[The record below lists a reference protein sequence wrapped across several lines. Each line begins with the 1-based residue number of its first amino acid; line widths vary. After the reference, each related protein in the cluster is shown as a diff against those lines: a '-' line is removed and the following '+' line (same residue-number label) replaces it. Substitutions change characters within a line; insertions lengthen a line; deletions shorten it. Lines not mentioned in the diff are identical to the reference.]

1 MTGRVAETHAFVA
14 TCGRGLE
21 GALARELTAL
31 GAEAVEE
38 RVAAVGF
45 RGSIDAG
52 YRAVLWSRVASRVLL
67 PLAEGSVVQ
76 ADDLYEL
83 AKAVRWE
90 DHLPAG
96 KTFAVDAAGRHP
108 AFRDTRFAALRV
120 KDALVDRLRDRRGER
135 PNVDPA
141 APDVALRVRLEQTR
155 AFISLD
161 LAGEG
166 LHLRGYRTEAGEAP
180 LRETVAAGL
189 LVLADWPR
197 LVTEGLPLLDPFCG
211 SGTLLIEA
219 AWMAAD
225 RAPGLDRR
233 RWGFTGWS
241 GHEPHRWEALVSE
254 ARERAA
260 RGTIGAGL
268 LFGSDTDVS
277 VLNIAYANARRA
289 GVLDRI
295 TLEHV
300 ALADRQAP
308 LPQNALCVLRKQ
320 QPHRPENGA
329 SDGPVS
335 PAGDPCGLVVTNP
348 PYGERL
354 GAGDDLPALYAS
366 LGDTLKRRFPGW
378 RAHVLVGD
386 RELEKKVGLRP
397 RSRTL
402 IFNGALECRLLEIP
416 ISAAP
421 VAAGAPSWR
430 HRGPSEEELSAFT
443 NRLAKVWKE
452 RKKWAAREGTT
463 AFRVYDADLPDF
475 SLAIDRYAD
484 AVHVQEYAAPATVDP
499 EKAALRLAAALEVVP
514 GVLDVRK
521 DAVFLKVRRRQKGH
535 SQYERQSDDR
545 ARRIVTEDGLKF
557 EVNLSD
563 YLDTGLFLDH
573 RLLRR
578 RLRAEAAGKQF
589 LNLFSY
595 TGAATV
601 HAASGDAA
609 STLSIDLSNTYLDWA
624 ERNLRLNNVPRGRHE
639 LLRADCLKWLAEETR
654 RWDLILLAPPTFST
668 SKSMDETLD
677 VQRDHVE
684 LLRATLRRLAPKGT
698 LYFSINQRRFKLDEA
713 ALPGLEI
720 VDVTAETQPHDF
732 ARNPRIH
739 RTWRFRR
746 T

>member
-1 MTGRVAETHAFVA
+1 MTGRVSETFDFVA

-31 GAEAVEE
+31 GSEAVEE

-45 RGSIDAG
+45 RGGLDAG

-67 PLAEGSVVQ
+67 PLAEGSVVK

-120 KDALVDRLRDRRGER
+120 KDAVVDRLRDRRGER
-135 PNVDPA
+135 PNVDAA

-155 AFISLD
+155 AFVSLD

-197 LVTEGLPLLDPFCG
+197 LVTGGFPLLDPFCG
-211 SGTLLIEA
+211 SGTILIEA

-241 GHEPHRWEALVSE
+241 GHEPQRWEALVTE

-260 RGTIGAGL
+260 RGKVGEGL

-277 VLNIAYANARRA
+277 VLNTAYANARRA

-300 ALADRQAP
+300 ALADRVAP
-308 LPQNALCVLRKQ
+308 PC
-320 QPHRPENGA
+320 
-329 SDGPVS
+329 

-354 GAGDDLPALYAS
+354 GANDDLPALYAS

-535 SQYERQSDDR
+535 AQYERQSDDR

-578 RLRAEAAGKQF
+578 RLRAEAAGKHF
-589 LNLFSY
+589 LNLFAY
-595 TGAATV
+595 TGTATV
-601 HAASGDAA
+601 HAAAGDAA

-624 ERNLRLNNVPRGRHE
+624 ERNLRLNDVPRGRHQ
-639 LLRADCLKWLAEETR
+639 LLRADCLKWLAEATD

-720 VDVTAETQPHDF
+720 VEVTAETQPHDF

-739 RTWRFRR
+739 RTWQVRR
-746 T
+746 K